1 MSDLNNNEDRFSF
14 EESPIRTHPSSPTP
28 HPTEDINRILSSEF
42 QRNTITGNFDTDPN
56 SPQADTQSNHT
67 SPISQQ
73 LINHMDMDRKYIFI

>member
-28 HPTEDINRILSSEF
+28 HPTEDINRILSV
-42 QRNTITGNFDTDPN
+42 NFKREIQSLATLTQIQIL
-56 SPQADTQSNHT
+56 PQADTQSNHT

-73 LINHMDMDRKYIFI
+73 